1 MKNKKERSLLN
12 RFLNATCFLSMLA
25 SCLYMIFLGFN
36 LFVVGV
42 IVGALII
49 SSIPLLIAGES
60 ALGILTGTPE
70 ALIDGAVAIFDGFAS
85 LFDF

>member
-1 MKNKKERSLLN
+1 MKNKKRKILTEPFFKRYML
-12 RFLNATCFLSMLA
+12 LSMLA

-70 ALIDGAVAIFDGFAS
+70 ALIDGAVAILTVCKS
-85 LFDF
+85 I